1 MSCLKLNSYMKAKTN
16 TKMILLSAPPS
27 SLYFVICLPQQHIS
41 GDFMYSLASQSTSF
55 PKHDLYTYNKN

>member
-1 MSCLKLNSYMKAKTN
+1 MKAKTN